1 MILRTACPCAECGS
15 PELFQ
20 SPGLL
25 FAAGVAYYF
34 LSVRD
39 MVSRICVSAMMFFI
53 L

>member
-1 MILRTACPCAECGS
+1 MTQNSAAPILRYGS
-15 PELFQ
+15 GPHPYVSRED
-20 SPGLL
+20 
-25 FAAGVAYYF
+25 YF